1 MRLFIAEKK
10 GLGEVIAQALGQ
22 GVSHGTH
29 IVCGDDVVTWGSGH
43 LMESVPPQAH
53 NPAYAKWNAAD
64 LPLKL
69 RPRKLQPIERT
80 ARQFHAVVSL
90 LAKAD
95 EVVHAGDPDGEG
107 QLLIDEILEYTGY
120 SKPVKRVLINDLNAD
135 KARKALNNLRDNRE
149 FYGLSQSALARSIA
163 DELYGF
169 NMTRGYTLAGREKG
183 MSSVLSVGRVQTP
196 ILGLIVNRYDAFKNH
211 VAGAFYTLR
220 GDFSMNGARITARLI
235 APDNAPLDEKKRI
248 IDKEFADNIAHTTEG
263 KPATVKQ
270 ATVENKTTAAPLPF
284 SLLDLQVKMSREHGL
299 SGEKTLEITQ
309 SLRDNFKAITYNRS
323 DCRYLSSEQFSDSP
337 QTLAAIQQTCAG
349 HFPAQV
355 LARINPQQKSRAFND
370 AKITAHT
377 GIIPTTTPA
386 DTAKMSV
393 DERAVYHAIVT
404 QYLLQFL
411 PEKCYQAA
419 SVVFQVSSF
428 DFAVGATH
436 TTEAGWTALE
446 KEEKQDAEE
455 DETTDDS
462 LFSVLTTL
470 QENMQGLC
478 ESMTVT
484 AEKTKPLPL
493 YTEATL
499 LADLQRVAKYVK
511 DPRIKALLIS
521 KDKGTEGENGGIGMP
536 ATRTDIIEK
545 LKEKG
550 FFLIEK
556 KKLIP
561 TELGISFI
569 RALPAIATEPDMT
582 ALWHEQQQMIE
593 KGELTCD
600 DFLDEL
606 EIFISEQLKNIDVSA
621 VKGTMQDK
629 SGRQNTQFERMQS
642 PCPSCGKSLIVKPK
656 SVSCLGCIFTVW
668 TTIAG
673 KKLTQNQVET
683 IITKGKTSELKGFT
697 SKTGKSFSAFVVLVD
712 KTTGKLGFD
721 FPPRKGQ

>member
-10 GLGEVIAQALGQ
+10 NLGEIIAQALGN
-22 GVSHGTH
+22 GVNRGSY
-29 IVCGDDVVTWGSGH
+29 IECGDDVVTWGSGH
-43 LMESVPPQAH
+43 LLESVPPETH
-53 NPAYAKWNAAD
+53 NPSYVKWNTAD

-69 RPRKLQPIERT
+69 RPRQLQPIQRT
-80 ARQFHAVVSL
+80 EHQFNTVVRL
-90 LAKAD
+90 LGKAD

-107 QLLIDEILEYTGY
+107 QLLIDEILEYTGNK
-120 SKPVKRVLINDLNAD
+120 KPVKRVLINDLNAD
-135 KARKALNNLRDNRE
+135 KARKALNDLRDNRE

-196 ILGLIVNRYDAFKNH
+196 ILGLIVNRYEAFKNH

-220 GDFSMNGARITARLI
+220 GQFSINGALIPARLI
-235 APDNAPLDEKKRI
+235 IPENAPVDDKKRI
-248 IDKEFADNIAHTTEG
+248 IDKDFADNLASITEG
-263 KPATVKQ
+263 KTATVTQ
-270 ATVENKTTAAPLPF
+270 AKVEGKTTVAPLPF
-284 SLLDLQVKMSREHGL
+284 ALLDLQVKMSREYGI

-323 DCRYLSSEQFSDSP
+323 DCRYLSSEQFNDS
-337 QTLAAIQQTCAG
+337 QVTLAAIQNEFANV
-349 HFPAQV
+349 FPADILSQV
-355 LARINPQQKSRAFND
+355 NPLQKSRAFND
-370 AKITAHT
+370 SKTTAHT
-377 GIIPTTTPA
+377 GIIPTSTLSDA
-386 DTAKMSV
+386 AKMSH
-393 DERAVYHAIVT
+393 DEHTVYKAIVI

-411 PEKCYQAA
+411 PEKSYQAA
-419 SVVFQVSSF
+419 SVIFHVDGF
-428 DFAVGATH
+428 DFTVGATQ
-436 TTEAGWTALE
+436 TTDAGWTALE
-446 KEEKQDAEE
+446 KEDKPDIEE
-455 DETTDDS
+455 DDLTNDS
-462 LFSVLTTL
+462 LFSALIAL
-470 QENMQGLC
+470 QENMHGTC
-478 ESMTVT
+478 DNMTVT

-521 KDKGTEGENGGIGMP
+521 KDKGHEGENGGIGMP
-536 ATRTDIIEK
+536 ATRTSIIEK

-550 FFLIEK
+550 FFVIEK
-556 KKLIP
+556 KKIIP

-569 RALPAIATEPDMT
+569 HALPAIATEPDMT

-621 VKGTMQDK
+621 VTGASNGKKQE
-629 SGRQNTQFERMQS
+629 QNSQFERLS
-642 PCPSCGKSLIVKPK
+642 VPCPSCGKALIVKPK
-656 SVSCLGCIFTVW
+656 AINCTGCAFTIW
-668 TTIAG
+668 LTMAG
-673 KKLTQNQVET
+673 KKLTKNQVE
-683 IITKGKTSELKGFT
+683 IIINKGKSGEIKGFT
-697 SKTGKSFSAFVVLVD
+697 SKAGKPFSAFVTLVD

>member
-43 LMESVPPQAH
+43 LMESVPPQVH
-53 NPAYAKWNAAD
+53 NSAYAKWNAAD

-196 ILGLIVNRYDAFKNH
+196 ILGLIVNRYEAFKNH

-248 IDKEFADNIAHTTEG
+248 IDKDFADNIARTTEG
-263 KPATVKQ
+263 KPATVRQ

-323 DCRYLSSEQFSDSP
+323 DCRYLSDEQYSDSP
-337 QTLAAIQQTCAG
+337 KTLCALQQEFKEV
-349 HFPAQV
+349 FPAEILSQ
-355 LARINPQQKSRAFND
+355 INPQQKSRAFND
-370 AKITAHT
+370 AKTTAHT
-377 GIIPTTTPA
+377 GIIPTSTPS
-386 DTAKMSV
+386 DTSKMSR
-393 DERAVYHAIVT
+393 EELIVYKAIAT

-411 PEKCYQAA
+411 PEKSYQAA
-419 SVVFQVSSF
+419 SVIFHVDGF
-428 DFAVGATH
+428 DFTVGATQ
-436 TTEAGWTALE
+436 TTDAGWTALE
-446 KEEKQDAEE
+446 KEDKPDTEE
-455 DETTDDS
+455 DDLTNDS
-462 LFSVLTTL
+462 LFSTLISL
-470 QENMQGLC
+470 QENMQGTC
-478 ESMTVT
+478 ENITVT

-521 KDKGTEGENGGIGMP
+521 KDKGHEGENGGIGMP
-536 ATRTDIIEK
+536 ATRTGIIEK
-545 LKEKG
+545 LKDKG
-550 FFLIEK
+550 FFVIEK
-556 KKLIP
+556 KKIIP

-569 RALPAIATEPDMT
+569 HSLPAIATEPDMT

-600 DFLDEL
+600 AFLDEL
-606 EIFISEQLKNIDVSA
+606 EVFISEQLKNIDVSA
-621 VKGTMQDK
+621 VKGATNNK
-629 SGRQNTQFERMQS
+629 SPQQSNQLERMGT
-642 PCPSCGKSLIVKPK
+642 PCPSCGKPLIVKPK

-697 SKTGKSFSAFVVLVD
+697 SKAGKTFSAFVVLVD